1 MTPKEYAEKLVSLFE
16 YKLNEDSKQYGIIIV
31 EEIMVSGYVKH
42 VNGRKTKFAFDK
54 KVFEPKEVEGILNGI
69 GRIYK

>member
-1 MTPKEYAEKLVSLFE
+1 MTTEKKKE
-16 YKLNEDSKQYGIIIV
+16 IIV
-31 EEIMVSGYVKH
+31 EEIIVTGYVKH

-69 GRIYK
+69 RRIYK